1 MKVLWLCNIMLP
13 RIAKSLSMPFRST
26 NGWLTG
32 LSEELQKEED
42 AELIVSFPVL
52 TQAAPLE
59 GTADGMEYYGFPWN
73 GKDFHY
79 SQATEDYF
87 YSVLKETKPDLIHIF
102 GTEFP
107 HTLAMV
113 RACERTGLLSH
124 TVISIQ
130 GLVSVY
136 AEHFLA
142 ALPERVSHAYT
153 FRDFVKRDNVL
164 KAQKKYRSRGKLETE
179 ALRKVSHIIG
189 RTDWDRA
196 CTEEINSRAIYHF
209 CNETLR
215 KSFYE
220 NQWSLESCERHSV
233 FVSQWEYPIKGFH
246 LLLLAMPVLVRTYP
260 DLRVYT
266 TGKSPFERVGF
277 KECLKESSYLVY
289 IKKLIEMYHLKEH
302 IIFLGGELDEKSMCK
317 AFLHAHVFLSPSS
330 IENSPNSLGE
340 AMILGVP
347 CVASD
352 VGGVRNMLIHG
363 EEGFLYPYDEYY
375 MIAHYISRIF
385 EDDELALSFSIAGR
399 VHGKRT
405 HDPHR
410 NLEDL
415 RKAYGEI
422 IRC

>member
-13 RIAKSLSMPFRST
+13 GIAKSLSMPFRST

-32 LSEELQKEED
+32 LSQELKKERD
-42 AELIVSFPVL
+42 VELIVSFPVL
-52 TQAAPLE
+52 TQAVPLE
-59 GTADGMEYYGFPWN
+59 GAADGMEYYGFPWN
-73 GKDFHY
+73 GKDFNY
-79 SQATEDYF
+79 SQGTEDYF
-87 YSVLKETKPDLIHIF
+87 YSVLKKSKPNLVHIF

-113 RACERTGLLSH
+113 RACERAELLSH

-130 GLVSVY
+130 GLVSIY
-136 AEHFLA
+136 AKHYLA
-142 ALPERVSHAYT
+142 ALPERVLHAYT

-164 KAQKKYRSRGKLETE
+164 QAQKRYWSRGKLETE
-179 ALRKVSHIIG
+179 ALKKVSHVIG

-196 CTEEINSRAIYHF
+196 CIEVINPQAVYYF

-220 NQWSLESCERHSV
+220 NKWSLESCERHSI

-246 LLLLAMPVLVRTYP
+246 LLLLAMPELVRKYP
-260 DLRVYT
+260 DLKVYT

-277 KECLKESSYLVY
+277 KEHLKESSYLVY
-289 IKKLIEMYHLKEH
+289 IRKLIERYHLKEH
-302 IIFLGGELDEKSMCK
+302 IIFMGGELEEESMCK
-317 AFLHAHVFLSPSS
+317 RFLHAHVFLSPSS

-352 VGGVRNMLIHG
+352 VGGVRNMLVHG
-363 EEGFLYPYDEYY
+363 EDGFLYPYDEYY
-375 MIAHYISRIF
+375 MIGHYINRIF
-385 EDDELALSFSIAGR
+385 GDDELALRFSTTGR
-399 VHGKRT
+399 AHARQT
-405 HDPHR
+405 HDPQK

-415 RKAYGEI
+415 KKVYQEI
-422 IRC
+422 V

>member
-13 RIAKSLSMPFRST
+13 RIARSLSMPFRST
-26 NGWLTG
+26 SGWLTG
-32 LSEELQKEED
+32 LSEELRKEREV
-42 AELIVSFPVL
+42 ELIVSFPVL
-52 TQAAPLE
+52 TQAVPLE
-59 GTADGMEYYGFPWN
+59 GSVDGIEYYGFPWS
-73 GKDFHY
+73 GKDFRY
-79 SQATEDYF
+79 CQVTEDYF
-87 YSVLKETKPDLIHIF
+87 YSVLKETEPDLVHIF

-113 RACERTGLLSH
+113 RACERTDLLSH

-164 KAQKKYRSRGKLETE
+164 KAQKKYLSRGKLELE
-179 ALRKVSHIIG
+179 ALGKVSHVIG

-196 CTEEINSRAIYHF
+196 CTAKINSRALYHF

-246 LLLLAMPVLVRTYP
+246 LLLRAMPELVRKYP
-260 DLRVYT
+260 DLKVYT

-277 KECLKESSYLVY
+277 KERLKESSYLVY
-289 IKKLIEMYHLKEH
+289 IKKSIEMYHLKEH
-302 IIFLGGELDEKSMCK
+302 IIFLGGELDEQSMCK

-352 VGGVRNMLIHG
+352 VGGVRNMLVHG

-375 MIAHYISRIF
+375 MITYYISRIF
-385 EDDELALSFSIAGR
+385 EDDSLACRFSGAGR
-399 VHGKRT
+399 MHAKKT
-405 HDPHR
+405 HDPQK
-410 NLEDL
+410 NMEDL
-415 RKAYGEI
+415 KESYQKIAR
-422 IRC
+422 